1 MDCFATGGYILALI
15 LGRALNWLHSTPDQI
30 NDLLANELALTTV
43 ALKDHPKV
51 YWLWNHRR
59 WCLQNIPDGPLVDG
73 QPSRKWMTTSWDKEL
88 AVVENMLN
96 TDPRNC
102 QHCSISCIDL
112 SNVRTSAK
120 SSPGA
125 TGDMFWRACLCC
137 GKMLQSW
144 RIQPVK

>member
-73 QPSRKWMTTSWDKEL
+73 QPSRKWMTASWDKEL

-96 TDPRNC
+96 GTVNTVQFLASIYLMSALRRSHRLGL
-102 QHCSISCIDL
+102 QEICSGEHACAAA
-112 SNVRTSAK
+112 RCC
-120 SSPGA
+120 
-125 TGDMFWRACLCC
+125 RA
-137 GKMLQSW
+137 GVYNQ
-144 RIQPVK
+144 